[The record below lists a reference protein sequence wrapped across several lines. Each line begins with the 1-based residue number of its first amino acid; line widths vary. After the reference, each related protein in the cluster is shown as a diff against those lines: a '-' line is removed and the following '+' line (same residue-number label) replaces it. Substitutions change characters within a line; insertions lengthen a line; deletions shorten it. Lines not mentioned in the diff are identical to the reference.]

1 MSEQRL
7 TNEGLREFLQQVI
20 EQMNVRSAETDR
32 KFQEVARKQE
42 EVAEQQKKTE
52 LAIERTNKTVGNLR
66 SNVGKI
72 IEHMV
77 RGRIEEKFQAL
88 GYHDIDKCAPNVEF
102 AKNSPN
108 AGEIDL
114 VLENGDV
121 TILIEVK
128 TRLQVPRVL
137 KHIETM
143 EKYRRWIDS
152 KGRGS
157 NMRFIGAVAG
167 AVVEKEAKDLAH
179 ENGMYVIVQSGKA
192 VEIVTPPKGF
202 KAKEW

>member
-1 MSEQRL
+1 M
-7 TNEGLREFLQQVI
+7 QQ
-20 EQMNVRSAETDR
+20 EKTERM
-32 KFQEVARKQE
+32 FQETR
-42 EVAEQQKKTE
+42 EQIK
-52 LAIERTNKTVGNLR
+52 RTNKTVGNLR
-66 SNVGKI
+66 SNVGKV

-88 GYHDIDKCAPNVEF
+88 GYHDIDKCYQNVEF
-102 AKNSPN
+102 AQNTPN

-137 KHIETM
+137 KHIEKL
-143 EKYRRWIDS
+143 EKYRRYLDS
-152 KGRGS
+152 KIRGG

-167 AVVEKEAKDLAH
+167 AVVEDDAKDLAH

-192 VEIVTPPKGF
+192 VEIVTPPTGF
-202 KAKEW
+202 VAKEW

>member
-1 MSEQRL
+1 MSVQSTL
-7 TNEGLREFLQQVI
+7 TYEGVLELFR
-20 EQMNVRSAETDR
+20 ETDR
-32 KFQEVARKQE
+32 KFQETAAQIEKTAAQFQKTD
-42 EVAEQQKKTE
+42 QQLKALQKS
-52 LAIERTNKTVGNLR
+52 VGNLR
-66 SNVGKI
+66 SNVSRV

-88 GYHDIDKCAPNVEF
+88 GYHDIDKCYQNVEF
-102 AKNSPN
+102 AQGTPN

-114 VLENGDV
+114 VLENGDI

-137 KHIETM
+137 KQIERLG
-143 EKYRRWIDS
+143 KYRRYLDS

-167 AVVEKEAKDLAH
+167 AVVENDAKDLAH
-179 ENGMYVIVQSGKA
+179 ENGMYVIVQSSKA
-192 VEIVTPPKGF
+192 VEIVTPPEGF
-202 KAKEW
+202 TAKEW